1 MWCKHIYQALKLL
14 QGMLFKGRADPEGH
28 GWLDIQ
34 YVVQVDLKGSS
45 KKILIGLFRLSHSQ
59 EPSPVPFLVP
69 FLGKEP
75 SLVPFSVL
83 FSSKEPSSVY
93 FTVYF

>member
-1 MWCKHIYQALKLL
+1 
-14 QGMLFKGRADPEGH
+14 MLFKGRADPEGH

-69 FLGKEP
+69 FFG
-75 SLVPFSVL
+75 
-83 FSSKEPSSVY
+83 
-93 FTVYF
+93 